1 MRGLLIRACA
11 ATTSRVQL
19 ESPRLTMS
27 ATALSKICSRR
38 FSGDM
43 RCARF
48 LTGMNLLSPRDT
60 KTPFYASLQ
69 SHTFGRTA
77 VDDER
82 SPSEFGQPE
91 GFASAVDYAT
101 SR

>member
-1 MRGLLIRACA
+1 M
-11 ATTSRVQL
+11 
-19 ESPRLTMS
+19 
-27 ATALSKICSRR
+27 
-38 FSGDM
+38 
-43 RCARF
+43 
-48 LTGMNLLSPRDT
+48 SPRDT

-82 SPSEFGQPE
+82 SPREFGQPE